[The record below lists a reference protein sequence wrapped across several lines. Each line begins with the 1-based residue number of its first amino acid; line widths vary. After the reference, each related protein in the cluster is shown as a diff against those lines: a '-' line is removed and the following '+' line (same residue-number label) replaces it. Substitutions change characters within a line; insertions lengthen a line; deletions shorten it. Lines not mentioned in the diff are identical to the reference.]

1 MITFEQSKVLDM
13 VSIGHSMIVKLLS
26 LISEHKID
34 ARSELNGWYTDFV
47 THKLVNLPCLSDLSI
62 IHTYLMP
69 LSVILHSSS
78 LLQKQCWSQEQGL
91 ASWGRRCMAS
101 ASPGV
106 SSIDIG
112 HRQLTYS
119 DSAWTVLM
127 PPWSLM
133 MNLSPIRQLATSRSN
148 CKALKV
154 GQYKKLWRLCERS

>member
-1 MITFEQSKVLDM
+1 MAVFYKYQYTNKRKNIHPCFSCL
-13 VSIGHSMIVKLLS
+13 IAS
-26 LISEHKID
+26 LRCTEF
-34 ARSELNGWYTDFV
+34 N
-47 THKLVNLPCLSDLSI
+47 THKLNQSALSVRPVSI
-62 IHTYLMP
+62 TYLM
-69 LSVILHSSS
+69 LSVILHSSL

-154 GQYKKLWRLCERS
+154 CQYKKLLVCAKGVKFC